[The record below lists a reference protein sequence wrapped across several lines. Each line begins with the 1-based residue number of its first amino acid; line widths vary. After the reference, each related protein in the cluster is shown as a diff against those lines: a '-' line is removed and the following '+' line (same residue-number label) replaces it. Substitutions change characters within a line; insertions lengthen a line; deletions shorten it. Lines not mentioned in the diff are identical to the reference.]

1 MKKSLCLLCAL
12 LFLCAAKAAGAEG
25 AYAFMTE
32 TAGRMAGA
40 VAQCAAS
47 AEYLGF
53 FTSSED
59 VIADAAAYA
68 GHLSGKAQAAYLLRT
83 DPERMLSV
91 LAGETQ
97 GLPDLARQNLLRRMP
112 GAMMTQLISQEGA
125 QAVAVSNILQLS
137 DTFAAPEGLEDGDV
151 LILAYGEAAVCCI
164 FSVSGFGSAGC
175 TAMPMAWNDTVR
187 GNLAMMSQL
196 GLFTLEQIPADG
208 Q

>member
-1 MKKSLCLLCAL
+1 MKKTLCLLCAL
-12 LFLCAAKAAGAEG
+12 LFLCLLLTAGAED

-32 TAGRMAGA
+32 KAGQMAEA
-40 VAQCAAS
+40 IALCAAS
-47 AEYLGF
+47 AEYMGY

-59 VIADAAAYA
+59 VSANAGIYA
-68 GHLSGKAQAAYLLRT
+68 EKLGGEPQAAYLLRT

-112 GAMMTQLISQEGA
+112 GALMTQLVSQEGA
-125 QAVAVSNILQLS
+125 LAVAVSYILQLS
-137 DTFAAPEGLEDGDV
+137 DTFAAPVGLEYGAV
-151 LILAYGEAAVCCI
+151 LILDYGEAAACCI
-164 FSVSGFGSAGC
+164 FTVSGFGSAGC

-187 GNLAMMSQL
+187 GSLAMMSQM
-196 GLFTLEQIPADG
+196 GLFTLEQIPAGG

>member
-1 MKKSLCLLCAL
+1 MKKTLCLLCAL
-12 LFLCAAKAAGAEG
+12 LFLCPVLAAGAEG
-25 AYAFMTE
+25 ANAFMAE

-40 VAQCAAS
+40 IAQCAAS
-47 AEYLGF
+47 AEYLGY

-59 VIADAAAYA
+59 VIANAAVLA
-68 GHLSGKAQAAYLLRT
+68 GHFSGEAQAAYLLWT

-97 GLPDLARQNLLRRMP
+97 GIPDLARQNLLRRMP
-112 GAMMTQLISQEGA
+112 GAMMTQLIGQEGA

-137 DTFAAPEGLEDGDV
+137 DTFAAPEGLEDGAV

-164 FSVSGFGSAGC
+164 FTVSGFGSAGC

-187 GNLAMMSQL
+187 GNLVMMSQL
-196 GLFTLEQIPADG
+196 GLFTLEKIPADG